1 MKILHIASGDT
12 WAGAEVQVWTLCTEL
27 VKQGQTVHAIIL
39 NPGRLAEML
48 AESGVTVTVLDER
61 RFGFGKLL
69 EKIKLELHRYQPD
82 VIHTHRQKENILGS
96 LANKMTIS
104 VPAFRT
110 VHGAPEFTPSLKQ
123 RIQIGADRFTG
134 KRLQHGIIS
143 VSDDLTQKL
152 TGQFPVSKIHTIA
165 NGIDPEAVRKDA
177 SAHDGEVAINDQ
189 TNSLHVG
196 FVGRM
201 ESVKRVDLFLQM
213 AELVHHNAN
222 TEHPVHFH
230 LFGGGSLLEEHKSW
244 AARHKLNE
252 SVTFHGHTTIIRS
265 WIARMD
271 LLVMPSDHEGL
282 PMTALESLAL
292 GVPMV
297 THATGGLIPLL
308 KAAGCNGLVEKH
320 CAAGY
325 AERVEALLK
334 APPNVALPEAYTA
347 ARNANEIVALYQ
359 SALTG

>member
-27 VKQGQTVHAIIL
+27 VKQEQTVHAIIL

-61 RFGFGKLL
+61 RFGFAKLL
-69 EKIKLELHRYQPD
+69 QKIKLELHRWQPD

-104 VPAFRT
+104 VPGFRT

-152 TGQFPVSKIHTIA
+152 TGQFPASKIHTIA

-189 TNSLHVG
+189 TNSLHIG

-213 AELVHHNAN
+213 AELIHHNAN

-244 AARHKLNE
+244 ATRHNLNE
-252 SVTFHGHTTIIRS
+252 FVTFHGHTTIIRS
-265 WIARMD
+265 WIARMN

-334 APPNVALPEAYTA
+334 APPDVALPEAYTA